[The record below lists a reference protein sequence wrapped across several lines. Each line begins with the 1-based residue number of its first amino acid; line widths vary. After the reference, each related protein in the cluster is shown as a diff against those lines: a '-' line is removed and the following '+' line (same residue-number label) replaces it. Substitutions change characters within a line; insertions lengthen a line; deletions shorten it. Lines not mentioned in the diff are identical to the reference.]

1 MRQKNGITYQ
11 LNPFPVRTNFTS
23 PFEPTRITG
32 LSTINRKI
40 NNCTQWQI
48 PLHGLP
54 QQSSQKPLIARTP
67 IVTDETEKESDRKPA
82 GRLK

>member
-11 LNPFPVRTNFTS
+11 LNPLPVRTNFTS
-23 PFEPTRITG
+23 PFEATRITG

-54 QQSSQKPLIARTP
+54 QQSGQKLFIASNNFTPQNSSQSGNFA
-67 IVTDETEKESDRKPA
+67 
-82 GRLK
+82 